1 MYNYWDVSV
10 IDLFNMLTVLYEIFK
25 PDHNALTLMLPVNC
39 SVQDIIDVLVDPGE
53 DYVVVK
59 MNSSGGMKCTAR
71 FLDQTLMY
79 SLILH
84 RRAL

>member
-59 MNSSGGMKCTAR
+59 MNSSGGMK
-71 FLDQTLMY
+71 
-79 SLILH
+79 
-84 RRAL
+84 